1 MPERRVNI
9 IGAGLAGSEAAWQ
22 LVTRGIPVTL
32 IDMKPGRMSPAHSSP
47 LFAELVCSNS
57 LRGDRLENAPGL
69 LKQELRQLNSLVLQ
83 AADAS
88 RVPAGGALAV
98 DREQFSTFITEKLK
112 QHPLVRY
119 ESRVVDS
126 IPEAP
131 FIIATGPLTDEKLAR
146 EIEQAAGM
154 LHFYDAAAP
163 IVFKESINM
172 DIAFRA
178 SRYGRGDDY
187 LNCPMNE
194 DEYNAFIDALVAAE
208 CADILGFE
216 DKRQFDGCLPIESI
230 AKRGRM
236 AAAFGPMK
244 PVGLRDPRTGKEPF
258 AVVQLRQ
265 DDAAGSIYNLVG
277 FQTRLKFP
285 EQKRVF
291 GMIPGLE
298 HAEFARF
305 GVMHRNTFINSPQLL
320 DSSLSLSRI
329 GLPTIRFAGQIT
341 GTEGYVEAIGS
352 GLMAALGTYAQIKGL
367 PEPVLPQQT
376 LLGSLLRYATDPNT
390 LDYQPMHVNYGIMM
404 PLEQPIRSK
413 QQRYLAYSQRAR
425 QALDDFIDDR
435 PDLRFLPEYSLP
447 LIQD

>member
-1 MPERRVNI
+1 MPDTRVNI
-9 IGAGLAGSEAAWQ
+9 IGAGLAGCEAAWQ
-22 LVTRGIPVTL
+22 LVTRGIPVNL
-32 IDMKPGRMSPAHSSP
+32 VDMKPGRMTPAHSSP

-69 LKQELRQLNSLVLQ
+69 LKEELRQLNSLVLQ

-112 QHPLVRY
+112 QHPLVRF
-119 ESRVVDS
+119 ESRVVDDF
-126 IPEAP
+126 PQEP

-146 EIEQAAGM
+146 VIAEAAGM

-163 IVFKESINM
+163 IVFADSINM
-172 DIAFRA
+172 DIVFRA

-194 DEYNAFIDALVAAE
+194 EEYNAFIDALVTAE
-208 CADILGFE
+208 CADIHGFE

-230 AKRGRM
+230 AKRGHM

-244 PVGLRDPRTGKEPF
+244 PVGLRDPRTGREPF

-285 EQKRVF
+285 EQQRVF
-291 GMIPGLE
+291 GLIPGLE
-298 HAEFARF
+298 HADFARF
-305 GVMHRNTFINSPQLL
+305 GVMHRNTFINSPGFL
-320 DSSLSLSRI
+320 DRNYAVL
-329 GLPTIRFAGQIT
+329 GQDKQFFAGQIT
-341 GTEGYVEAIGS
+341 GVEGYVESTAS
-352 GLMAALGTYAQIKGL
+352 GCNAGIAMAAKILGL
-367 PEPVLPQQT
+367 PEALFPPTTAMGALGIYISSPNRHFQPMNINFGILPPLNERVKGKQN
-376 LLGSLLRYATDPNT
+376 RYAR
-390 LDYQPMHVNYGIMM
+390 I
-404 PLEQPIRSK
+404 
-413 QQRYLAYSQRAR
+413 AQRALTNLE
-425 QALDDFIDDR
+425 AFKSSR
-435 PDLRFLPEYSLP
+435 PDLF
-447 LIQD
+447 D

>member
-1 MPERRVNI
+1 MPNTRVNI
-9 IGAGLAGSEAAWQ
+9 IGAGLAGCEAAWQ
-22 LVTRGIPVTL
+22 LVTRGIPVNL
-32 IDMKPGRMSPAHSSP
+32 VDMKPGRMTPAHSSP

-69 LKQELRQLNSLVLQ
+69 LKEELRQLNSLVLQ

-112 QHPLVRY
+112 QHPLVRF
-119 ESRVVDS
+119 ESRVVDDF
-126 IPEAP
+126 PQEP

-146 EIEQAAGM
+146 VIAEAAGM

-163 IVFKESINM
+163 IVFADSINM
-172 DIAFRA
+172 DIVFRA

-194 DEYNAFIDALVAAE
+194 EEYNAFIDALVTAE
-208 CADILGFE
+208 CADIHGFE

-230 AKRGRM
+230 AKRGHM

-244 PVGLRDPRTGKEPF
+244 PVGLRDPRTGREPF

-285 EQKRVF
+285 EQQRVF
-291 GMIPGLE
+291 GLIPGLE
-298 HAEFARF
+298 HADFARF
-305 GVMHRNTFINSPQLL
+305 GVMHRNTFISSPGFL
-320 DSSLSLSRI
+320 DRNYAVLEQDKQF
-329 GLPTIRFAGQIT
+329 FAGQIT
-341 GTEGYVEAIGS
+341 GVEGYVESTAS
-352 GLMAALGTYAQIKGL
+352 GCNAGIAMAAKILDL
-367 PEPVLPQQT
+367 PEALFPPTTAMGALGIYISSPNRHFQPMNINFGILPPLNERVKGKQN
-376 LLGSLLRYATDPNT
+376 RYAR
-390 LDYQPMHVNYGIMM
+390 I
-404 PLEQPIRSK
+404 
-413 QQRYLAYSQRAR
+413 AQRALTDLE
-425 QALDDFIDDR
+425 AFKLSR
-435 PDLRFLPEYSLP
+435 PDLFN
-447 LIQD
+447 